1 MKEVILNEENFESE
15 VLNAQGRILVDFFAT
30 WCGPCK
36 MLAPVLEKFAESQDE
51 VKVCK
56 LDVDNAVLI
65 AIKYGVNVIP
75 TLILFENGNVL
86 KKDVGFKDED
96 ELKEFVG

>member
-1 MKEVILNEENFESE
+1 MKEIILNEENFENE

-56 LDVDNAVLI
+56 LDVDNAVPI
-65 AIKYGVNVIP
+65 AVKYGVNVIP